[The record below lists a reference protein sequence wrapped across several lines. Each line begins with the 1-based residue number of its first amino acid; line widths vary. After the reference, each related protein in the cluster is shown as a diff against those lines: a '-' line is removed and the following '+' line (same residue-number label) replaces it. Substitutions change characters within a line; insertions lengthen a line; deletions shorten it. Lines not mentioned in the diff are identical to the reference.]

1 MILYSLELDEL
12 MTIEGIVADP
22 NQFGCFHGLGLEGVA
37 GLDLFTSFSWELVG
51 FL

>member
-12 MTIEGIVADP
+12 MTLEAVHADP
-22 NQFGCFHGLGLEGVA
+22 NQFGCFHGLGSADVA